1 MSWLVYCRGGQ
12 RMYVLGIDGGGTKT
26 TGIIATI
33 KGEVLA
39 KTTVGG
45 TNINSMGKTAVQL
58 ELQKLVAN
66 LKELA
71 PEKTLLVKRV
81 FAGMAGAGN
90 RTNQEAIKTMLLP
103 LFSSEVSITIDHD
116 AITALYSGTIG
127 KPGVVQ
133 IAGTGAITYGVNKAF
148 DRARVGGW
156 GHLFGD
162 QGSGYAIGRDALEA
176 AFKARDGLIEP
187 TYLTELLTKHFQIE
201 QLPDIIPIIY
211 QAENPKKLIASLT
224 VLVMEAMERHDLV
237 AKQIIERNGEEL
249 GLAIS
254 VLVRK
259 LFGQG
264 DVTIPVVLVGGLFN
278 RYDVLKESIERTIN
292 NNGMSVDIMFP
303 KILPAGG
310 AVVAALIEEN
320 IRIDDCFLDTFNRTN
335 YDN

>member
-1 MSWLVYCRGGQ
+1 
-12 RMYVLGIDGGGTKT
+12 MYVLGIDGGGTKT
-26 TGIIATI
+26 TGIIATS
-33 KGEVLA
+33 KGEVVA
-39 KTTVGG
+39 KATVGG
-45 TNINSMGKTAVQL
+45 TNINSTGKIAVQS
-58 ELQKLVAN
+58 ELQKLIRE

-71 PEKTLLVKRV
+71 PQNFLLVKRV

-90 RTNQEAIKTMLLP
+90 ITNQDALKAILQP

-133 IAGTGAITYGVNKAF
+133 IAGTGAITYGVNEAS

-176 AFKARDGLIEP
+176 AFKARDGLIEQ
-187 TYLTELLTKHFQIE
+187 TVLSDLLIQHFNKE
-201 QLPDIIPIIY
+201 ELPDIIQVIY
-211 QAENPKKLIASLT
+211 QAENPKKLISSLT
-224 VLVMEAMERHDLV
+224 VLVMKAV
-237 AKQIIERNGEEL
+237 ERNDLMAKHIIDQNGAEL

-254 VLVRK
+254 ALVK
-259 LFGQG
+259 QLFSQG
-264 DVTIPVVLVGGLFN
+264 NDVIRVVLVGGLFN
-278 RYDVLKESIERTIN
+278 RYDVLKESIERTIKN
-292 NNGMSVDIMFP
+292 EGIHVDIIFP

-310 AVVAALIEEN
+310 AVVAALLEEN
-320 IRIDDCFLDTFNRTN
+320 IEIDEYFLETFNRTN